1 MNEPG
6 RNELSFA
13 PEKQHKEKPMQHQI
27 DEQDLKDRLNLIE
40 NMIAEGRR
48 TTSHWSWISVLWGVT
63 YLVAMAWSAWGSHS
77 MMAWPVCVAAALV
90 VMAMAWMLRGRS
102 HEKHPETTLGRAI
115 GSIWLAVGVSM
126 VLLFPALGI
135 SGRLGDVHIFIA
147 VVSAFLGMA
156 NGACGLML
164 RWKAQFACAVVW
176 WVTSVAA
183 SFGSENQAVVIFLV
197 AIFLCLIVFG
207 IYGMV
212 LEARERRTR
221 GAVHA

>member
-1 MNEPG
+1 MPNQ
-6 RNELSFA
+6 L
-13 PEKQHKEKPMQHQI
+13 
-27 DEQDLKDRLNLIE
+27 DEQDLRDRLSLIE

-48 TTSHWSWISVLWGVT
+48 TTAHWSWTSVLWGVT
-63 YLVAMAWSAWGSHS
+63 YLVAMAWSAWGSHT
-77 MMAWPVCVAAALV
+77 MLAWPVCVAAALV
-90 VMAMAWMLRGRS
+90 VMAMAWTWGRWMGVSRS

-115 GSIWLAVGVSM
+115 GSIWLGLGISM

-135 SGRLGDVHIFIA
+135 SGRLGDVHVFIA

-156 NGACGLML
+156 NGACSLML

-176 WVTSVAA
+176 WATSVTG
-183 SFGSENQAVVIFLV
+183 SFGSENQAVIIFLA

-212 LEARERRTR
+212 LEARGRRSR